1 MSSPA
6 GWPVVIREGTERMTG
21 CQPGPEP
28 RRDPGDP
35 RSPRRTLGPYGPRD
49 EAGPDAADAR
59 SGARHHRGGR
69 HGTPPKYQAGRY
81 SAQRGRPRSP
91 ARPWEQPGPARSAV
105 PRGNPVSRDRSP
117 SQDQGVS
124 QDHSGGAEG
133 NERLTAATGAV
144 LLVLFAAEG
153 FTILSIHQMITLHF
167 FLGMLL
173 IGPVALKIGTVVYRF
188 ARYYSGAPEYRRKG
202 PPAPLLRLLG
212 PFVLVTSVGVIGTG
226 VMLAVTGSAAGPWL
240 FLHKAFFVLWFG
252 VMTIHVLA
260 YVWRL
265 PRLIGSDL
273 RGPAGL
279 NRAHGALL
287 SRALGGRTT
296 RWLLLTASIAG
307 GLLVAAM
314 TVHLV
319 GPWAAFHHSG

>member
-1 MSSPA
+1 
-6 GWPVVIREGTERMTG
+6 MTG
-21 CQPGPEP
+21 YQPGSEG
-28 RRDPGDP
+28 RRDPGGP
-35 RSPRRTLGPYGPRD
+35 RGPRRTLGPYGPRD
-49 EAGPDAADAR
+49 DVGPDRAR
-59 SGARHHRGGR
+59 AQHRSASHHR
-69 HGTPPKYQAGRY
+69 
-81 SAQRGRPRSP
+81 SASL
-91 ARPWEQPGPARSAV
+91 
-105 PRGNPVSRDRSP
+105 
-117 SQDQGVS
+117 
-124 QDHSGGAEG
+124 DHNGGAEG

-153 FTILSIHQMITLHF
+153 FTILSVHQLITLHF

-173 IGPVALKIGTVVYRF
+173 IGPVALKIGAVVYRF

-252 VMTIHVLA
+252 VMTVHVLA

-279 NRAHGALL
+279 SRPHGALA
-287 SRALGGRTT
+287 SRVLAGRTT
-296 RWLLLTASIAG
+296 RWLLLVASIAG

-314 TVHLV
+314 TVHLA
-319 GPWAAFHHSG
+319 GPWA

>member
-1 MSSPA
+1 
-6 GWPVVIREGTERMTG
+6 MTG
-21 CQPGPEP
+21 YQPGSGG
-28 RRDPGDP
+28 RRDPGGP
-35 RSPRRTLGPYGPRD
+35 RGPRRTLGPYGPRD
-49 EAGPDAADAR
+49 DVGPDRAR
-59 SGARHHRGGR
+59 
-69 HGTPPKYQAGRY
+69 
-81 SAQRGRPRSP
+81 AQH
-91 ARPWEQPGPARSAV
+91 RSA
-105 PRGNPVSRDRSP
+105 SRHRSA
-117 SQDQGVS
+117 SQDHS
-124 QDHSGGAEG
+124 ASLDHSGGAEG

-153 FTILSIHQMITLHF
+153 FTILSVHQLITLHF

-188 ARYYSGAPEYRRKG
+188 ARYYSGAPEYLRKG

-260 YVWRL
+260 YVGRL

-273 RGPAGL
+273 RGPAG
-279 NRAHGALL
+279 RGRPHAALASHVL
-287 SRALGGRTT
+287 AGRTT
-296 RWLLLTASIAG
+296 RWLLLAASIAG
-307 GLLVAAM
+307 GLLIAAM
-314 TVHLV
+314 TVHLA
-319 GPWAAFHHSG
+319 GPWAGFQHSG

>member
-1 MSSPA
+1 MPVTALGRVIRAGATAPRPA
-6 GWPVVIREGTERMTG
+6 GRGPPRV
-21 CQPGPEP
+21 PGN
-28 RRDPGDP
+28 
-35 RSPRRTLGPYGPRD
+35 
-49 EAGPDAADAR
+49 
-59 SGARHHRGGR
+59 
-69 HGTPPKYQAGRY
+69 
-81 SAQRGRPRSP
+81 SP
-91 ARPWEQPGPARSAV
+91 ARPGLLFPGTTLLPGTRV
-105 PRGNPVSRDRSP
+105 FPGRVSRDS
-117 SQDQGVS
+117 
-124 QDHSGGAEG
+124 SGGAEG

-144 LLVLFAAEG
+144 LLALFAAEG

-173 IGPVALKIGTVVYRF
+173 IGPVALKIGAVIYRF

-226 VMLAVTGSAAGPWL
+226 VMLAVTGSAVGPWL

-273 RGPAGL
+273 RGRAAL
-279 NRAHGALL
+279 NRAHGALA
-287 SRALGGRTT
+287 SRALSGRTT
-296 RWLLLTASIAG
+296 RWLLLAASIAG
-307 GLLVAAM
+307 GLLIAA
-314 TVHLV
+314 TTLHLA
-319 GPWAAFHHSG
+319 GPWAGFHHSG

>member
-1 MSSPA
+1 
-6 GWPVVIREGTERMTG
+6 VIKEGTERMTG
-21 CQPGPEP
+21 CQPGPKP

-35 RSPRRTLGPYGPRD
+35 RSPRRTLCPYGPRD

-59 SGARHHRGGR
+59 SGARHDHRSGR
-69 HGTPPKYQAGRY
+69 HSTPPKYQAGRY
-81 SAQRGRPRSP
+81 GAQRGRPRSP
-91 ARPWEQPGPARSAV
+91 ARPWEQPGPARPAV
-105 PRGNPVSRDRSP
+105 PRGSPVSL
-117 SQDQGVS
+117 
-124 QDHSGGAEG
+124 DHSGGAVG

-212 PFVLVTSVGVIGTG
+212 PFVVLTSVGVIGTG
-226 VMLAVTGSAAGPWL
+226 VMLAVAGSAAGPWL

-279 NRAHGALL
+279 SRPHAALA
-287 SRALGGRTT
+287 SRVLAGRTT
-296 RWLLLTASIAG
+296 RWLLVAASIAG
-307 GLLVAAM
+307 GLFIATM
-314 TVHLV
+314 TLHLA
-319 GPWAAFHHSG
+319 GPWAGFHHSG